1 MTETFNKAEYTV
13 HFDSVF
19 TNKKMSGAFKDFLV
33 TEHNLEPY
41 NFLQEIISLENTT
54 NPKEQMKKV
63 KDIIKQYIET
73 GSKKEINISGDIRN
87 AILETFKTHEN
98 SETWTLEMTPKKLF
112 SNAFFVIV
120 NLLKHDPFKRFV
132 RTAECEAVM
141 KQFKHDSTVVSPAI
155 TNDFSYDDEFF
166 THPFFRDRDI
176 DFFLSLFEDSYD
188 WEVSSN
194 SVFFKIIFHS

>member
-1 MTETFNKAEYTV
+1 MTDRFNRAEYTV

-19 TNKKMSGAFKDFLV
+19 TNKRMSSAFRDFLA
-33 TEHNLEPY
+33 TEHNLEPWK
-41 NFLQEIISLENTT
+41 FLQDVVTLEKIT
-54 NPKEQMKKV
+54 NQKEQVKKT
-63 KDIIKQYIET
+63 KQIIKKYIEVN
-73 GSKKEINISGDIRN
+73 SEDEINISVDIRN
-87 AILETFKTHEN
+87 GLTNLFKPQDN
-98 SETWTLEMTPKKLF
+98 SETWILEKTPKELF
-112 SNAFFVIV
+112 SDIYYVVV
-120 NLLKHDPFKRFV
+120 NMLRHDTFKRFV
-132 RTAECEAVM
+132 RTSECESVM